1 MQALIIREKEN
12 FTNLVFS
19 EMQLKRESMR
29 LKIAAKI
36 GLGFGIMTVA
46 VILNALVTSSA
57 LEKSRNINDKITN
70 VYTPS
75 LSYLNELYNKINDSR
90 MLIKSWVFID
100 KIADTPDK
108 LRLRNLHEKAYKAD
122 IDTLMVLQNSWD
134 IAIHRQQLMHI
145 DSVIVDSLFPKHQ
158 YIMEQ
163 LGTFESYDDP
173 FVVFEVTPMTEEG
186 GEVMALTNRVLNLID
201 QLRKG
206 QEEIVNIARVD
217 MVKTFNS
224 FKTRIFIM
232 GLLLVIGAI
241 IIGVFTINSL
251 AVPINR
257 TKNILLSMSKGILP
271 KEKLP
276 EGSDEVGQMSKAL
289 NMLVQGL
296 TNIFN
301 FSVEIGKGNFKSH
314 FDPLSAE
321 DVLGHSLI
329 EMRDELKK
337 ASEEETKRKDED
349 SQRNW
354 ASQGLA
360 RFSDILRKSSTNL
373 EEFSYE
379 IISELVKYTNS
390 NQGGMYIINDND
402 KQDIYI
408 EMKAC
413 YAFDRRKY
421 LEKRIGVGEGLV
433 GRCYQEKERIYLTE
447 IPNDYIKI
455 TSGLG
460 DDNPRALLI
469 VPLIYNDVIYG
480 LVELAAFSK
489 YPDFVIEFIERVGES
504 IAATISSVK
513 ANIQTTYLLEQSQ
526 QQAEEMS
533 AQEEEMR
540 QNMEELRATQEQSA
554 RREEELHREVQD
566 LKKQLKD
573 LQSK

>member
-1 MQALIIREKEN
+1 
-12 FTNLVFS
+12 
-19 EMQLKRESMR
+19 MR

-36 GLGFGIMTVA
+36 GLGFGIMVIA

-57 LEKSRNINDKITN
+57 LERSRKINDKITN

-75 LSYLNELYNKINDSR
+75 LSYINELYNKINDSR

-108 LRLRNLHEKAYKAD
+108 LRLKELHEVAYSID
-122 IDTLMVLQNSWD
+122 MDTLKVLYTTWD
-134 IAIHRQQLMHI
+134 SISHQQMLLHI

-158 YIMEQ
+158 YIMQQ
-163 LGTFESYDDP
+163 LSTFESYDDP

-186 GEVMALTNRVLNLID
+186 GEVMVLTQRVLDLID
-201 QLRKG
+201 ELRKS
-206 QEEIVNIARVD
+206 QESIVEIARID
-217 MVKTFNS
+217 MVKTFDS

-232 GLLLVIGAI
+232 GLILVIGAI
-241 IIGVFTINSL
+241 VIGVFTINSL

-257 TKNILLSMSKGILP
+257 TKNILLSMSKGVLP
-271 KEKLP
+271 KDKLP

-289 NMLVQGL
+289 NLLIKGL
-296 TNIFN
+296 TNIFG
-301 FSVEIGKGNFKSH
+301 FSMEIGKGNFDSH
-314 FDPLSAE
+314 FTPLSDE
-321 DVLGHSLI
+321 DVLGHSLV
-329 EMRDELKK
+329 EMRNELKK
-337 ASEEETKRKDED
+337 ASEEDKKRKEED
-349 SQRNW
+349 DQRNW

-360 RFSDILRKSSTNL
+360 KFSDILRKGSNDL

-379 IISELVKYTNS
+379 IISQLVKYTSS

-402 KQDIYI
+402 KNDIYI

-421 LEKRIGVGEGLV
+421 LQKQIRVGEGLV
-433 GRCYQEKERIYLTE
+433 GRCYQEKEKIYLTE

-469 VPLIYNDVIYG
+469 VPLIYNDVLYG
-480 LVELAAFSK
+480 LVELASFK
-489 YPDFVIEFIERVGES
+489 TIPEYVIEFIERVGES

-513 ANIQTTYLLEQSQ
+513 SNIKTTYLLEQSQ

-554 RREEELHREVQD
+554 RREEELHREVEELRKRLNELIQ
-566 LKKQLKD
+566 K
-573 LQSK
+573 